1 MSQRQQLERIME
13 IDRQI
18 RAGLYPSAERIAA
31 KLEVG
36 KRVIFQ
42 DAAFMRDRLG
52 APIAFDRERGGWFYS
67 NPTWVLPT
75 LFVTEGELMAFF
87 LSVEV
92 AQRYLGTAY
101 EAPLRSA
108 ISRLAKSLGNPVQI
122 NLEELRE
129 HYTFAA
135 PATPNVNE
143 QLLVEM
149 HRAIQQQL
157 QVRMRYYTAM
167 RDEWT
172 ERTVNPHHIYNMR
185 GDWYVFAYD
194 QMRQEMRN
202 FHLGRVAW
210 WQVLAEGFERVPSFS
225 PAEWMSTAFQTERG
239 EPEDVAIR
247 FDEYQARWIRERRW
261 HETQQDLEELPDGG
275 VILRFRTGGLGEVK
289 RWVMQYG
296 SHAEVLAPKHLR
308 QEVAEEL
315 KRAVDS
321 YLRERSV

>member
-52 APIAFDRERGGWFYS
+52 APIENDRERGGWYYS
-67 NPTWVLPT
+67 NPTWTLPT
-75 LFVTEGELMAFF
+75 MFVNEGELMAFF

-92 AQRYLGTAY
+92 AQRYLGTAF

-108 ISRLAKSLGNPVQI
+108 VTRLTKSLGNPVQI

-135 PATPNVNE
+135 PATPNVNA

-149 HRAIQQQL
+149 HRAVQQQL

-172 ERTVNPHHIYNMR
+172 ERTVNPNHIYNMR

-194 QMRQEMRN
+194 QLRQEMRN

-210 WQVLAEGFERVPSFS
+210 WQVLAEGFERVPNFS
-225 PAEWMSTAFQTERG
+225 PGEWMSTAFQTERG

-261 HETQQDLEELPDGG
+261 HETQQELEELPDGG

-296 SHAEVLAPKHLR
+296 AHAEVLTPEHLR
-308 QEVAEEL
+308 QTVAAEL
-315 KRAVDS
+315 RRAAEN
-321 YLRERSV
+321 YAG